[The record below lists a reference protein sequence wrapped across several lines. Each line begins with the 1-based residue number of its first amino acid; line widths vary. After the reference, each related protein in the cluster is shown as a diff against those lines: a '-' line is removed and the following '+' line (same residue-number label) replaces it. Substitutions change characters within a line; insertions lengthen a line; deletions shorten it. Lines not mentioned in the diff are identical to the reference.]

1 VKEIFWGGINRKGKE
16 QKMNVFKVLWRLGL
30 CALFVIGLMYGSSAY
45 ATEPE
50 APEEAVHE
58 MQKMTEKTE
67 QELTKEGEQE
77 AIEEG
82 ETSESQEQHV
92 VEHED

>member
-1 VKEIFWGGINRKGKE
+1 
-16 QKMNVFKVLWRLGL
+16 MYVFSMLRRLCL

-58 MQKMTEKTE
+58 MQEMTE
-67 QELTKEGEQE
+67 EGEQQTTE
-77 AIEEG
+77 EGKQAITEEG
-82 ETSESQEQHV
+82 ETAESQEQQI

>member
-1 VKEIFWGGINRKGKE
+1 
-16 QKMNVFKVLWRLGL
+16 MYVFSMLRRLCL

-58 MQKMTEKTE
+58 MQEMTE
-67 QELTKEGEQE
+67 EGEQQTTE
-77 AIEEG
+77 EGKQAMTEEG
-82 ETSESQEQHV
+82 ETAESQEQQI